1 MRAIT
6 GSSYADLITK
16 LRAAFKGKR
25 DGKLRLGALLHL
37 DMATRH
43 RSWAAIQKDVFV
55 LEKHPPYSPRL
66 SDYATFRKLKKHF
79 RGRTYWSDSHVI
91 GATDA
96 RFAEVWR
103 TFFQET
109 IEVFEDRRDN
119 YVEPQGDYVL
129 ELRRFIAS
137 FNFGDG

>member
-1 MRAIT
+1 M
-6 GSSYADLITK
+6 
-16 LRAAFKGKR
+16 
-25 DGKLRLGALLHL
+25 
-37 DMATRH
+37 
-43 RSWAAIQKDVFV
+43 
-55 LEKHPPYSPRL
+55 
-66 SDYATFRKLKKHF
+66 
-79 RGRTYWSDSHVI
+79 I